1 MDLDRACKCGDVQ
14 ACRDAYLQVDKTIVI
29 TPGELSPLHWLMLG
43 QITSDDD
50 CVAIIK
56 AIEGMAVNHR
66 ANDLVVAGRSQL
78 ERVSD
83 VSPLHLA
90 VLHKGVSVLN
100 ELLRMGGNPD
110 QPDSNGE
117 TPLMYA
123 CRHRYK
129 DKATTFIHNGADPGV
144 VNVSGESCYSIS
156 QSDEIKSLIVV
167 RLNAKL
173 LRSIRLKGDVEQIEQ
188 LIRARADVNAHD
200 TDGTVPLVLAVRSSN
215 YDLVLKLL
223 EADNLEV
230 SNSDILH
237 DVIASSFE
245 ESDKIGIIH
254 ELLFRRIDVNK
265 KNSVGRTPLD
275 ACTEA
280 DSEIA
285 KVLKEHGAISTI
297 PTEPIKDA
305 PLSPGSPREDAMSPI
320 IRSASEP
327 VSVNLDIG
335 EVARRVGD
343 LYAELVGAKKSV
355 DTMESIVSSRASPAQ
370 SPVIGETEEDLVALK
385 LELRNKLNMYESE
398 FEKAKSGKNVGF
410 KAIGNFM
417 ELQSMMAS
425 TRAEISQVTER
436 ISSGDFAAVQKTQK
450 TRENTPSSPETV
462 NWFRS
467 PDSIEADI
475 DLCIRQIRKSSLET
489 ASLLNLNSSIF
500 EVLKRCQDSCVMQA
514 LKLLRNRG
522 ADLSYPDP
530 QSGMTSLMYACGAG
544 NEDLVAWLLSGDSPG
559 NVLQAE
565 KERGRTALHFAAI
578 SGNKRIVEMLVSKG
592 KLSLISVMDKS
603 GSSARELS
611 NNPAIQRLLTVEP
624 AQSS

>member
-1 MDLDRACKCGDVQ
+1 
-14 ACRDAYLQVDKTIVI
+14 
-29 TPGELSPLHWLMLG
+29 
-43 QITSDDD
+43 
-50 CVAIIK
+50 
-56 AIEGMAVNHR
+56 
-66 ANDLVVAGRSQL
+66 
-78 ERVSD
+78 
-83 VSPLHLA
+83 
-90 VLHKGVSVLN
+90 
-100 ELLRMGGNPD
+100 
-110 QPDSNGE
+110 
-117 TPLMYA
+117 
-123 CRHRYK
+123 
-129 DKATTFIHNGADPGV
+129 
-144 VNVSGESCYSIS
+144 
-156 QSDEIKSLIVV
+156 
-167 RLNAKL
+167 
-173 LRSIRLKGDVEQIEQ
+173 
-188 LIRARADVNAHD
+188 
-200 TDGTVPLVLAVRSSN
+200 
-215 YDLVLKLL
+215 
-223 EADNLEV
+223 
-230 SNSDILH
+230 
-237 DVIASSFE
+237 
-245 ESDKIGIIH
+245 
-254 ELLFRRIDVNK
+254 
-265 KNSVGRTPLD
+265 
-275 ACTEA
+275 
-280 DSEIA
+280 
-285 KVLKEHGAISTI
+285 
-297 PTEPIKDA
+297 
-305 PLSPGSPREDAMSPI
+305 
-320 IRSASEP
+320 
-327 VSVNLDIG
+327 
-335 EVARRVGD
+335 
-343 LYAELVGAKKSV
+343 
-355 DTMESIVSSRASPAQ
+355 
-370 SPVIGETEEDLVALK
+370 VIGETEEDLVALK